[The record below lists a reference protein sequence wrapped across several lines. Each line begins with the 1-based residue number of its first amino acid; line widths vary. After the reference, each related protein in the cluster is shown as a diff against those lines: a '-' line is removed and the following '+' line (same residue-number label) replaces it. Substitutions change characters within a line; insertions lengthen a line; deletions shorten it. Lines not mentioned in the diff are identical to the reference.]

1 MASQQKM
8 AAANVKKWNK
18 QYTQSAFIY
27 FAKTNPETKLTDY
40 PQYFHQEFG
49 ITDNRNYAK
58 KLARQGLMKLTGQD
72 MVELTKEGKAV
83 WDKEDVMFLQ
93 LACPHVTIVDY
104 RTQKENMEDGDSF
117 EKIMISLMKE
127 KIEELYSARELQ
139 KVCDLC
145 IEVALLCERIGDGE
159 SAARHYIKAL
169 YYDLKGTKYKH
180 IMAAVE
186 TGYCT
191 RLDAIKRFDS
201 IYIRPQIIVGLQ
213 RVKDCHIDDY
223 VADALKRKKLNFCY
237 CTPERFPQLVN
248 EILDGTYDE
257 LNWREH
263 YLERY
268 KRRVKICYNQCQ
280 KKKKTEEAE

>member
-8 AAANVKKWNK
+8 ATANVKKWNK
-18 QYTQSAFIY
+18 QYMQSAFIY

-58 KLARQGLMKLTGQD
+58 KLERQGLMKLTGQD
-72 MVELTKEGKAV
+72 TVELTKEGKAA

-93 LACPHVTIVDY
+93 LGCPHVTIAEY
-104 RTQKENMEDGDSF
+104 RAYRENMEDGDPF
-117 EKIMISLMKE
+117 EKVMISLMKE
-127 KIEELYSARELQ
+127 KIEELYRAKELR
-139 KVCDLC
+139 KVGDLC
-145 IEVALLCERIGDGE
+145 LEVALLCERTGDDE

-180 IMAAVE
+180 IMSAVE

-191 RLDAIKRFDS
+191 RLDAVKRFDS
-201 IYIRPQIIVGLQ
+201 IYIRPQVIKGLQ
-213 RVKDCHIDDY
+213 RVKDCRIDDY
-223 VADALKRKKLNFCY
+223 VADALNRKKLNFCY
-237 CTPERFPQLVN
+237 CMPERFPQLVS
-248 EILDGTYDE
+248 EIIDGTYDE

-263 YLERY
+263 YLECY
-268 KRRVKICYNQCQ
+268 KRRVRICFNQYQ
-280 KKKKTEEAE
+280 KKKKQEKA